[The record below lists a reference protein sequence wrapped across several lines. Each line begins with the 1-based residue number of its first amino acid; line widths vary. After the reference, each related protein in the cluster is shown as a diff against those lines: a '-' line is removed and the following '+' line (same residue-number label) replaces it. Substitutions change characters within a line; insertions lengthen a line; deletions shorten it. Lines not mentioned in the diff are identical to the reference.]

1 MGKNIIEDKY
11 CFMKIIYLKN
21 ILDIDKLDN
30 LNLYVRFLISSFN
43 WSFIKINKN
52 WFKSFS
58 FICWFDFILFMLYL
72 YKVLK
77 SVLNVLKLGRL
88 V

>member
-1 MGKNIIEDKY
+1 
-11 CFMKIIYLKN
+11 MKIIYLKN
-21 ILDIDKLDN
+21 ILDIDELDN

-43 WSFIKINKN
+43 CSFIKIDKN
-52 WFKSFS
+52 RFISFC